1 MKKFFLSMLALGM
14 SVSMFGA
21 TIYLNTGGSS
31 LWNQAGATFKES
43 ISGKA
48 MTKVDGTADYF
59 SVEIESAQTKV
70 HFQRLSPEGNVWNET
85 NDLTIESGK
94 DCFTINSWNSP
105 WGAWSVYTKPAPY
118 FALHGNFTGKWATTP
133 FNLSDDETTATLTIA
148 SIQAGEYEFGAR
160 INSES
165 NWTSNGITIT
175 RDQNSVDFNTTGEGN
190 NKLTADIDGDY
201 TFTYTFA
208 TNILVVTFPNGS
220 TTALQAVTVADI
232 YANNGRIY
240 GAEDMRIYTVSGMD
254 VTDQNGQLNGIYVV
268 KTQAGIVKVVV
279 R

>member
-1 MKKFFLSMLALGM
+1 MKKVLLSMLALGM

-21 TIYLNTGGSS
+21 TIYLNTGGNS
-31 LWNQAGATFKES
+31 LWNQSNATFKES
-43 ISGKA
+43 ISGQA

-59 SVEIESAQTKV
+59 SVEIESTQTQV
-70 HFQRLSPEGNVWNET
+70 HFQRLSPEGSVWNET
-85 NDLTIESGK
+85 SDLTIESGK
-94 DCFTINSWNSP
+94 DCFTITGWNSP
-105 WGAWSVYTKPAPY
+105 WGEWSVYTKPAPY
-118 FALHGNFTGKWATTP
+118 FALHGNFTGTWGTSP
-133 FNLSDDETTATLTIA
+133 FSISDDETTATLTI
-148 SIQAGEYEFGAR
+148 SMKAGEYEFGAR
-160 INSES
+160 INGEA
-165 NWTSNGITIT
+165 NWTSNGLTVT
-175 RDQNSVDFNTTGEGN
+175 RDQNSVNFNTTGSGN

-208 TNILVVTFPNGS
+208 TNILVVTYPSGG

-240 GAEDMRIYTVSGMD
+240 GAEGMRIYTVSGMD
-254 VTDQNGQLNGIYVV
+254 VTNQNGQLNGIYVV